1 MFDSVADLVKR
12 FQTSG
17 ASEPDGDTEN
27 SLLPITAPLIDPHW
41 EESDSDH
48 AGSYRP
54 PLRRGKT
61 EGSMPKSRNHARL
74 NALSDGDRS
83 YAANASRIPTISAI
97 RRPPRPVRTASHEA
111 ESNSTFGVMKESL
124 SRAERLPPSLQDM
137 IGRPSSAPGSRRKA
151 KPELL
156 QIGKGKAPLRGSDRK
171 EIAIEGPITSMAK
184 SGKLPGTRVSTI
196 ARHFD
201 RLTREAERDR
211 QKRIHQARGRRAR
224 PVGITNAKIQVFNNV
239 RDAFR
244 DESDSASSEA
254 DDEEDDDEVDNDLD
268 GIPAKNETDASGLE
282 KVALPA
288 AVMPDSNGTSYSKT
302 DGSDEALQ
310 RITGSVSP
318 PLAIPSALFPAHTST
333 SQAEQSSM
341 STSEVPTDVSFKDRL
356 QITLP
361 PFDTSAPLLSVP
373 PTPLLTGTVETKMQ
387 PNHPSLMS
395 ESEGGSVGPER
406 SSILKTL
413 SNLWAFRTG
422 EGTPLDYPL

>member
-1 MFDSVADLVKR
+1 VADLVKR

-17 ASEPDGDTEN
+17 ALDPDGDTQDA
-27 SLLPITAPLIDPHW
+27 SLPSTPSLIDPRW

-48 AGSYRP
+48 AEGFRP
-54 PLRRGKT
+54 RLRRGKT
-61 EGSMPKSRNHARL
+61 EGSLPKNRNHSRL

-97 RRPPRPVRTASHEA
+97 RRPPRPGRTTSTDA
-111 ESNSTFGVMKESL
+111 EYNPPQDAMKESL
-124 SRAERLPPSLQDM
+124 SRATRLPPSLQDM
-137 IGRPSSAPGSRRKA
+137 VGRPSSAPGTRRKS

-156 QIGKGKAPLRGSDRK
+156 QIGKGKAPHRGLDRK
-171 EIAIEGPITSMAK
+171 EVPIETPLTSNAK

-224 PVGITNAKIQVFNNV
+224 PVGMTNAKIQVFNNV

-244 DESDSASSEA
+244 DDSDSASSEA
-254 DDEEDDDEVDNDLD
+254 DDEDDDEIDNDLE
-268 GIPAKNETDASGLE
+268 GVPGRNEKTSSGLE
-282 KVALPA
+282 IA
-288 AVMPDSNGTSYSKT
+288 APPSTAMPNLNGAADSNAKATIESTVDSIAAT
-302 DGSDEALQ
+302 
-310 RITGSVSP
+310 SP
-318 PLAIPSALFPAHTST
+318 PLAIPPTSFPASASASHP
-333 SQAEQSSM
+333 EQSSM

-361 PFDTSAPLLSVP
+361 PFDTNAPLLSVP
-373 PTPLLTGTVETKMQ
+373 PTPLLTGAVEAKPQ

-395 ESEGGSVGPER
+395 ESEGGSVGYER

-422 EGTPLDYPL
+422 EGTPLEYPL